1 MSRRFAQYLL
11 TCCLLLPL
19 LPRAGE
25 LARPLQ
31 SLIDAAQPRATLRLE
46 PGHYRGPLLIDK
58 PLTLD
63 GGGEATI
70 DGGGSGTVVTIK
82 SDGVR
87 LVNLRIIGSGDRHN
101 QLDAGIRV
109 SGRFNVIKDN
119 ILEDVLFGIALHQS
133 EHAVVRRNRIRSK
146 PLALPQRGDGI
157 RLWYSRGNQVL
168 DNRVQDARDV
178 IVMDSRENLFSGNQV
193 EGGRYSLHVVNSEG
207 TRIIGNRFID
217 NEAGVFALKANGLE
231 IRDNLVAEIRDV
243 TGVGIGLKESS
254 SAIIEGNRV
263 FNVTVGI
270 ALDLSPEDHELP
282 NRVSGNLL
290 AYNMVGI
297 QFLSDRGGN
306 HLSGNRLLSNYIP
319 VTVRNGGGAMKNRW
333 QGNGWSDYAGFDR
346 NRDGTGDTPYELYAY
361 ADQLW
366 LDFPST
372 RFFVASP
379 TFSLLDFL
387 ERLAPFTEPRL
398 LVRDT
403 APRLW
408 EDPRE
413 SVAREGKGSVCSLC

>member
-1 MSRRFAQYLL
+1 MSRRFAQSLL
-11 TCCLLLPL
+11 LCCLLLPIVSY
-19 LPRAGE
+19 ADQ
-25 LARPLQ
+25 PLRQ
-31 SLIDAAQPRATLRLE
+31 LQPLIDKAQPRATLRLP
-46 PGHYRGPLLIDK
+46 PGRYLGPVLIDK

-70 DGGGSGTVVTIK
+70 DGGGSGTVVTIEG
-82 SDGVR
+82 DGVR

-133 EHAVVRRNRIRSK
+133 EHAVVRRNRIHSK

-157 RLWYSRGNQVL
+157 RLWYSRSNQVL
-168 DNRVQDARDV
+168 DNRVQDTRDV

-270 ALDLSPEDHELP
+270 ALDLSPEDRELP

-306 HLSGNRLLSNYIP
+306 HLSGNRLLGNYIP
-319 VTVRNGGGAMKNRW
+319 VAVRNGGGAMNNRW

-346 NRDGTGDTPYELYAY
+346 DRDGTGDTPYELYAY

-372 RFFVASP
+372 QFFVASP

-398 LVRDT
+398 LVRDL
-403 APRLW
+403 APRLRA
-408 EDPRE
+408 DDTE
-413 SVAREGKGSVCSLC
+413 SMAREGGASVCSLC

>member
-1 MSRRFAQYLL
+1 LSRCFAQSLL
-11 TCCLLLPL
+11 ICCLLPL
-19 LPRAGE
+19 AC
-25 LARPLQ
+25 LAEPAAQPLQ
-31 SLIDAAQPRATLRLE
+31 PLIDKAQPRATLHLP
-46 PGHYRGPLLIDK
+46 PGRYLGPVVIDK

-63 GGGEATI
+63 GAGQATI
-70 DGGGSGTVVTIK
+70 DGGGTGTVVTIE

-87 LVNLRIIGSGDRHN
+87 LTNLRIIGSGDRHN

-146 PLALPQRGDGI
+146 PLELPQRGDGI
-157 RLWYSRGNQVL
+157 RLWYSRSNQVV
-168 DNRVQDARDV
+168 DNQVEDARDV
-178 IVMDSRENLFSGNQV
+178 IVMDSRENLLSGNRV
-193 EGGRYSLHVVNSEG
+193 ERGRYSLHVVNSQG
-207 TRIIGNRFID
+207 TRIIGNRFVD

-254 SAIIEGNRV
+254 SAVIEGNRV

-282 NRVSGNLL
+282 NRVNGNLL

-306 HLSGNRLLSNYIP
+306 HLSGNRLLGNYLP
-319 VTVRNGGGAMKNRW
+319 VAVRNGGGAMKNRW

-346 NRDGTGDTPYELYAY
+346 DRDGTGDTPYELYAY

-372 RFFVASP
+372 QFFVASP
-379 TFSLLDFL
+379 TFTLLDFL

-398 LVRDT
+398 LVRDS
-403 APRLW
+403 APQLR
-408 EDPRE
+408 EVATE
-413 SVAREGKGSVCSLC
+413 SVAREGTGSTCSLC

>member
-1 MSRRFAQYLL
+1 MSRHFAQSLL
-11 TCCLLLPL
+11 ICCLLLSF
-19 LPRAGE
+19 AS
-25 LARPLQ
+25 LADQPPQPLQ
-31 SLIDAAQPRATLRLE
+31 PLIDKAQPRATLRLP
-46 PGHYRGPLLIDK
+46 PGRYLGPVVIDK

-63 GGGEATI
+63 GAGQATI
-70 DGGGSGTVVTIK
+70 DGAGVGTVVTIE

-87 LVNLRIIGSGDRHN
+87 LTNLRITGSGDRHN

-119 ILEDVLFGIALHQS
+119 ILEDVLFGIVLHQS
-133 EHAVVRRNRIRSK
+133 ENAVVRRNRIRSK

-157 RLWYSRGNQVL
+157 RLWYSRSNQVL
-168 DNRVQDARDV
+168 DNRVEDARDV
-178 IVMDSRENLFSGNQV
+178 IVMDSRENLLSGNRV
-193 EGGRYSLHVVNSEG
+193 ERGRYSLHVVNSEG
-207 TRIIGNRFID
+207 TRIIGNQFVD

-231 IRDNLVAEIRDV
+231 IRDNLVAEIHDV

-254 SAIIEGNRV
+254 SATIEGNRV

-282 NRVSGNLL
+282 NRVSRNLL

-306 HLSGNRLLSNYIP
+306 HLSGNRLFGNYLP
-319 VTVRNGGGAMKNRW
+319 VAVRNGGGAMKNRW
-333 QGNGWSDYAGFDR
+333 RGNGWSDYAGFDR
-346 NRDGTGDTPYELYAY
+346 DRDGTGDTPYELYAY

-366 LDFPST
+366 LDYPNT
-372 RFFVASP
+372 QFFIASP
-379 TFSLLDFL
+379 TFTLLDFL

-398 LVRDT
+398 LVRDS
-403 APRLW
+403 APRLR
-408 EDPRE
+408 DDVAE
-413 SVAREGKGSVCSLC
+413 SVAREGRGSTCSLC